1 MIDRGARKA
10 VAEAIRY
17 YLSGSSTN
25 FTLDEKLFCLKSS
38 DAAIDAI
45 RKQLWLIYDDLRE
58 HRHEG
63 AWTISADQREIVIRI
78 ILFLKSDFEF
88 QWPSVPSWYRIT
100 SAFIWLLT
108 FGFGSRALDRRFEFR
123 DIDNVWPF
131 HSSEE
136 VQVAKNDPK
145 YLAAAT

>member
-1 MIDRGARKA
+1 MIDRNARNA
-10 VAEAIRY
+10 AAEAIRY
-17 YLSGSSTN
+17 YLSGASTN
-25 FTLDEKLFCLKSS
+25 FTLDEKLFGLKSS

-58 HRHEG
+58 HRHDG
-63 AWTISADQREIVIRI
+63 AWKISADQREIVIRI
-78 ILFLKSDFEF
+78 ILFLKSDLEY
-88 QWPSVPSWYRIT
+88 QWPSVPSWYRST
-100 SAFIWLLT
+100 RALVWLLT

-123 DIDNVWPF
+123 DIDSVWPF

-136 VQVAKNDPK
+136 VQGAKNDPK